1 MDRAMK
7 QSTSHFEKNI
17 FSYLKMFSINAE
29 KTLPLN
35 ITRKKNEYN

>member
-1 MDRAMK
+1 MDRTMK

-29 KTLPLN
+29 KTLQLK
-35 ITRKKNEYN
+35 IRKKNEYS